1 MAELFGPPFCIWILE
16 VWRTQKFLSF
26 FTFQC
31 LLHDSAVLFSG
42 FWNFLQIKD
51 EGPNFFR
58 RTNSAEQSNYLV
70 PLLYF
75 NISSFKD
82 PNSLSCIRFQWILD
96 DSAVFFSCFWKF
108 FNLKRGDV
116 ISWGN
121 QFWRTAELFGP
132 SSCISILEVQKT
144 QILCHSLHFNAFS
157 MIQQYFSQVFANS
170 SN

>member
-1 MAELFGPPFCIWILE
+1 MIQQSFSQVFEIFFKLKMRDLISLEEPILQNGRIIWSL
-16 VWRTQKFLSF
+16 
-26 FTFQC
+26 
-31 LLHDSAVLFSG
+31 
-42 FWNFLQIKD
+42 
-51 EGPNFFR
+51 
-58 RTNSAEQSNYLV
+58 
-70 PLLYF
+70 LLYF

-82 PNSLSCIRFQWILD
+82 PNSLSCIRFQWILN
-96 DSAVFFSCFWKF
+96 DSAVFFSCFWKL